1 MRMSICKMMK
11 KVFVLGLMD
20 SLKYFFVKQMLEPQL
35 LPVVVR
41 LLSIFLHQ
49 TVCCKDLLLL
59 RVGVV
64 DWRVVMII
72 LPSPHS
78 RHSVY
83 GCKFPSLWYVRW
95 DLLSPPFPAQEPSI
109 LDADLSKSLI
119 CSFIPFGS
127 FRSSNQRA
135 LGRVIPALRMGPPNQ
150 RGNE

>member
-72 LPSPHS
+72 LPSPIPVTLYMAVNS
-78 RHSVY
+78 RHS
-83 GCKFPSLWYVRW
+83 GMFGGTSFR
-95 DLLSPPFPAQEPSI
+95 PPFPAQEPSI